1 MTARIDALR
10 ARIYR
15 PLAAI
20 ALAALFASCAAHRPP
35 STITPA
41 PAPAVSEPSAAPPVA
56 PETPA
61 AADTALERST
71 ITATAQR
78 TPLQLVYA
86 WTLQERD
93 GRFSGKAAARVEPPD
108 RARLDLFG
116 PRGDGY
122 LSAAVVGSEVRV
134 PEGFRAQAGVVPAP
148 ALLWTALGTLHPP
161 EGARLTS
168 AGRSGD
174 RTQLDYARGSE
185 KWHFDVVSA
194 RLRHAEMETG
204 AHRYTV
210 DLKGDGPLGLPKQ
223 AVYRDYADFRELTLT
238 LDQAHEAQPFP
249 PDTWIPGGR

>member
-15 PLAAI
+15 PLAVI
-20 ALAALFASCAAHRPP
+20 GLAAVFVGCAAHRPP
-35 STITPA
+35 
-41 PAPAVSEPSAAPPVA
+41 PAVAPVASAPAAPPSA

-61 AADTALERST
+61 ATDAALERAT
-71 ITATAQR
+71 IAATAPR
-78 TPLQLVYA
+78 TPLQLVYG

-148 ALLWTALGTLHPP
+148 PLLWTALGTLHPP

-168 AGRSGD
+168 AARSGD
-174 RTQLDYARGSE
+174 RTQLAYARGSE
-185 KWHFDVVSA
+185 KWHFDVVGA

-204 AHRYTV
+204 ANRYTV

-249 PDTWIPGGR
+249 PDTWTPGGH